1 MAMDV
6 EEQVIEVL
14 KKSRYFAIPL
24 DDKSTD
30 VIMPFFFV
38 LCIIWEMK
46 ISRKNSYVGLTYQDV
61 PPGQRYLEFLTN
73 NIVRQR

>member
-46 ISRKNSYVGLTYQDV
+46 ISRKNSYVQDV
-61 PPGQRYLEFLTN
+61 PPGQRYLDFLTN